1 MNLRQRNIVI
11 KWKSRLFTR
20 NVSYS
25 QRSDEE
31 SFFSLEQLPNTHEGE
46 KLMKET

>member
-1 MNLRQRNIVI
+1 M
-11 KWKSRLFTR
+11 LFPT
-20 NVSYS
+20 Y
-25 QRSDEE
+25 EE

>member
-1 MNLRQRNIVI
+1 VI
-11 KWKSRLFTR
+11 KRKSWLFIR
-20 NVSYS
+20 KCYS
-25 QRSDEE
+25 QRYEE